1 SMTIAY
7 MMNRMDAGLT
17 GDFRSI
23 NLVTAAYDAIGS

>member
-1 SMTIAY
+1 
-7 MMNRMDAGLT
+7 MNRMDAGLT